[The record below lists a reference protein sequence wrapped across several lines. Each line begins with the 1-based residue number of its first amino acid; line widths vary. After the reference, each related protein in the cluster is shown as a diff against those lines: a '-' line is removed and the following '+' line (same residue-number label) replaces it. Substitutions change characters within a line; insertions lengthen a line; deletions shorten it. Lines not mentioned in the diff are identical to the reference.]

1 MGSLF
6 QLEGPLFR
14 ILSRI
19 GDLVMLN
26 LLFILFALPMIT
38 AGASFQAMDQVLLQ
52 VIGKEDPPIVKSFW
66 KAFRYNFFQST
77 KVWLFFV
84 FCAMVLIV
92 DAILTKSMY
101 SPFRQIF
108 LYLCVVFGIVLG
120 SMMMYV
126 FPLVSRFENSTRRTI
141 LNSLLLAIGHAPK
154 TMMMLFC
161 WLLPIVFVGLDFG
174 LIIYAIVAVWLIGFS
189 GIRYLNCIIINGI
202 FKQIEGDNDD
212 DN

>member
-1 MGSLF
+1 MGSMF
-6 QLEGPLFR
+6 QVEGPLFR

-26 LLFILFALPMIT
+26 LLFILFALPVFT

-52 VIGKEDPPIVKSFW
+52 VIRKEDPPIVKSFW
-66 KAFRYNFFQST
+66 KSFRHNFFQST

-84 FCAMVLIV
+84 FCAMVLVV

-101 SPFRQIF
+101 APFRQIF
-108 LYLCVVFGIVLG
+108 LYLCAVFGIVLC
-120 SMMMYV
+120 SMMMYALA
-126 FPLVSRFENSTRRTI
+126 LVGRYENTTGGTI
-141 LNSLLLAIGHAPK
+141 KNSFLLAIGHGPK

-161 WLLPIVFVGLDFG
+161 WLLPVIVLGLDFG
-174 LIIYAIVAVWLIGFS
+174 LIIYMVVIIWLIGFA

-202 FKQIEGDNDD
+202 FKQIEGDRNDD
-212 DN
+212 N